1 MKSWAC
7 SLVVLLANP
16 LPRLLHFSK
25 TILSMRFPSKR
36 IPSMVAVAF
45 VLLAISPTLL
55 ALLFEFVLLKLPPY
69 GTAGGTNS

>member
-7 SLVVLLANP
+7 SLVVLLANL

-25 TILSMRFPSKR
+25 MTLSMRFPSKR

-45 VLLAISPTLL
+45 VLLAILPTLL
-55 ALLFEFVLLKLPPY
+55 ALPFEVVLLKLPPY
-69 GTAGGTNS
+69 GTAGGTSW